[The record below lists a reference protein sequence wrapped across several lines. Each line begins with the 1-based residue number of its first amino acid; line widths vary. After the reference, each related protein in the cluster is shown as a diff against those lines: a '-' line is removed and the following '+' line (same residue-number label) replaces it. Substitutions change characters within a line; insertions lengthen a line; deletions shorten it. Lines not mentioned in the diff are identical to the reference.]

1 MKITLDKK
9 TSDFLIKGMKKHC
22 SKVGHQYQLLP
33 DWMLKK
39 YPEDKGK
46 AFCTHCG
53 REDLWLIVNIV
64 YLLKK
69 KWKNLIEKIGLVFV
83 GLKYDLWKV

>member
-53 REDLWLIVNIV
+53 REDL
-64 YLLKK
+64 
-69 KWKNLIEKIGLVFV
+69 
-83 GLKYDLWKV
+83 